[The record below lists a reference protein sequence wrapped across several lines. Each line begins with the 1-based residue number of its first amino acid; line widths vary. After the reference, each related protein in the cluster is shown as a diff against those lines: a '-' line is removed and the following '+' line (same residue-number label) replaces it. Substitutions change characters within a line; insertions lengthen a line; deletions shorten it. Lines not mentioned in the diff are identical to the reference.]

1 MKSLKSLQY
10 FYAYN
15 CTINGLV
22 DNIILA
28 HVFFYDLREVK
39 RVKCAFVDGKY
50 NCTSNY

>member
-15 CTINGLV
+15 CTINGTV

-28 HVFFYDLREVK
+28 CFFYDLREVK